1 MDYMR
6 LCQNVGSIQHK
17 TRIAALEMLTV
28 KKQKEGPSS
37 MAQQLKS

>member
-17 TRIAALEMLTV
+17 TRIAALEMLAV
-28 KKQKEGPSS
+28 KKQREGPSG